1 MQALASG
8 CSLSTTGAPPGW
20 ERRTYE
26 PCWAGQTSLGRSNEL
41 VKSRVGDMDVADVH
55 RARELCL
62 ERMPHLDPD
71 KVPFKSTTWIGALK
85 PFKSTTCTG
94 SLKLPAGGSD
104 GWLAWRLSGDPS
116 GRATP
121 RQLQGGCCKE
131 PSHQHC
137 KVCLYYVINRVFGRA
152 RLPS

>member
-1 MQALASG
+1 M
-8 CSLSTTGAPPGW
+8 
-20 ERRTYE
+20 
-26 PCWAGQTSLGRSNEL
+26 
-41 VKSRVGDMDVADVH
+41 KSRVGDMDVADVH

-71 KVPFKSTTWIGALK
+71 KVPFKSTT
-85 PFKSTTCTG
+85 CTG
-94 SLKLPAGGSD
+94 ALKLPAGGSD

-131 PSHQHC
+131 PCHQHC
-137 KVCLYYVINRVFGRA
+137 KVCFYYVMNRVFGRA
-152 RLPS
+152 RLMSIGQHQYKMSKELLKFWSSVTYLQTSPLARASLATSPSPRWAAASSPTRGAR